1 MNALVISMR
10 IQVRLLVPRQ
20 ICFMLPCI
28 QENLLQVKSQ
38 NNLVFSDSQ
47 DLIREI

>member
-10 IQVRLLVPRQ
+10 IQVRLVPRQ